1 VPGVAH
7 HPVRLTVTDDLRR
20 SRLTVFFRLLLAIPH
35 LLWLLL
41 WGAVVSMAVFAQ
53 WFIVLFTG
61 KPEGMLHEF
70 VAAYVRYTT
79 HVTAYLVLA
88 ANPYPGFTGR
98 AGSYPVD
105 VEIAGPEPQNRWKTG
120 FRLFLAIPAL
130 LIAGAIVGFGSGS
143 NRFAGGLVATVAFLA
158 WFVCLIRAQLPRGF
172 AAALDYGLGY
182 AAQLDAYLF
191 LLTDR
196 YPDPDPTTHVRPAT
210 DVEHPIRLGAIDE
223 DERRSRLTTFFRL
236 PLAVPHLVW
245 LTLWGVAALLVGIVN
260 WFATLFTGHAA
271 GWAHRFLAAYLRYS
285 THVSAFLWL
294 TANPFPGFVG
304 APGSYPLD
312 LEVGPPERQ
321 NRWKT
326 GFRGILALPALTL
339 GSAVGGLLFA
349 AGFLGWFV
357 ALFTARMPR
366 GMIRMS
372 EYALRYTA
380 QSYGY
385 LMLLTDRYPY
395 TGPVTSDF
403 AEEPV

>member
-1 VPGVAH
+1 
-7 HPVRLTVTDDLRR
+7 
-20 SRLTVFFRLLLAIPH
+20 
-35 LLWLLL
+35 
-41 WGAVVSMAVFAQ
+41 
-53 WFIVLFTG
+53 
-61 KPEGMLHEF
+61 MLHGF

-88 ANPYPGFTGR
+88 ANPYPGFTGA
-98 AGSYPVD
+98 AGSYPID
-105 VEIAGPEPQNRWKTG
+105 VELPGPERQNRWKTG
-120 FRLFLAIPAL
+120 FRLILAIPAL
-130 LIAGAIVGFGSGS
+130 IIGSAIVGYGSGA
-143 NRFAGGLVATVAFLA
+143 NRFAGGLVATVAFFA

-172 AAALDYGLGY
+172 SGALTYGLRY
-182 AAQLDAYLF
+182 AAQLDAYFF

-196 YPDPDPTTHVRPAT
+196 YPDPDPSEQVPPAA
-210 DVEHPIRLGAIDE
+210 DVAHPIVLSPAE

-245 LTLWGVAALLVGIVN
+245 LTLWGVVALLVGIVN
-260 WFATLFTGHAA
+260 WFVALFTGHSA
-271 GWAHRFLAAYLRYS
+271 GWAHRFLASYLRYS

-304 APGSYPLD
+304 AAGSYPVD
-312 LEVGPPERQ
+312 LEIGEPERQ

-326 GFRGILALPALTL
+326 GFRGILALPALAL
-339 GSAVGGLLFA
+339 GSAVGGMLFV

-395 TGPVTSDF
+395 TGPVASDF
-403 AEEPV
+403 AAAGAAFPVPAEEPV